1 MEILLVEDDAEV
13 RGGLSAFL
21 RSRGFQVEAATTE
34 TGADAMKQSLD
45 AVISGYRMNSMQV
58 EQLVASRNELA
69 PAVPVIVTVTTG
81 KPNATASAGV
91 ELIDARDGVGSLLHR
106 LQELERE
113 LAALRE
119 TALEKAD

>member
-1 MEILLVEDDAEV
+1 
-13 RGGLSAFL
+13 
-21 RSRGFQVEAATTE
+21 
-34 TGADAMKQSLD
+34 
-45 AVISGYRMNSMQV
+45 MNSMQV

-119 TALEKAD
+119 TALENAD